1 MHTSLTTFRG
11 PGFYV
16 GARIILFPLPLAS
29 CLLEYHSTET
39 GTHTGSSAWQEALL
53 DAIMAHSWSHRG
65 SFLSS
70 LGVAASI
77 EDSGEAVD
85 EGQASSAIT
94 FGIQG
99 TQYPCS
105 KLCVRDIFLYPIP
118 PYLLLHGN

>member
-1 MHTSLTTFRG
+1 M
-11 PGFYV
+11 P
-16 GARIILFPLPLAS
+16 A
-29 CLLEYHSTET
+29 LEYHIASTET
-39 GTHTGSSAWQEALL
+39 GAHIGSPAWQEALL

-65 SFLSS
+65 SLLSS

-99 TQYPCS
+99 AQHPCN
-105 KLCVRDIFLYPIP
+105 KLCVRDIFLCPLP
-118 PYLLLHGN
+118 PCLLLHGN